1 MVHVGAGKIA
11 GTVGMANMQL
21 DPPLYRPPTLQ
32 ELKLRWIDRLEERI
46 KGKSRTWATALKD
59 CWIAAVGV
67 FAPGVTTTPP
77 ATLLHFKLMIQRTGN
92 CFDQVEGMRL
102 YRAWASADGT
112 LSFETVLADL
122 RGALQPERPIFAL
135 HAIHGSFDTKPVIP
149 GLFGKSNIESHE
161 NSLSFENIKCS
172 ARVSHDTDEPVLTWL
187 CPAPSLTVS
196 CTDAPIAQLLPVP
209 RAEQA
214 ALEAAARSPPKGFVA
229 NAPSESLPRAGV
241 AQVTGGVINNG
252 SSVPGGIFGEDFHRP
267 QPTSYKG
274 EPIEVKPRPG
284 ERGRNGPSIAGGI
297 FQMQELEQLP
307 ARAVPMPIWG
317 RGWGDERAN
326 TSDYGQNNFPRKGL
340 DVLNAKR
347 VHGFDPMKH

>member
-1 MVHVGAGKIA
+1 M
-11 GTVGMANMQL
+11 
-21 DPPLYRPPTLQ
+21 
-32 ELKLRWIDRLEERI
+32 
-46 KGKSRTWATALKD
+46 
-59 CWIAAVGV
+59 
-67 FAPGVTTTPP
+67 
-77 ATLLHFKLMIQRTGN
+77 
-92 CFDQVEGMRL
+92 
-102 YRAWASADGT
+102 
-112 LSFETVLADL
+112 SF
-122 RGALQPERPIFAL
+122 
-135 HAIHGSFDTKPVIP
+135 
-149 GLFGKSNIESHE
+149 
-161 NSLSFENIKCS
+161 
-172 ARVSHDTDEPVLTWL
+172 
-187 CPAPSLTVS
+187 
-196 CTDAPIAQLLPVP
+196 TDAPIAQLLPVP